1 MHGYRIWHPTD
12 LHWLDQAAGAAA
24 WESLSPAEQAEAL
37 PAEIVQRG
45 QLRLRETLSSP
56 WGTAIL
62 AQSNTEPAGFALLA
76 VTADATTDEPGGV
89 LMDLWV
95 APQHRRRGLGTGLQ
109 SQAEGLFTRL
119 GLRKLKLIT
128 GMHSLPAL
136 QFSARHG
143 YRAEGV
149 LATKDL

>member
-1 MHGYRIWHPTD
+1 MHWYRIWHPTD
-12 LHWLDQAAGAAA
+12 LRWLDQAAGAAA
-24 WESLSPAEQAEAL
+24 WESLSPTEQAEAL
-37 PAEIVQRG
+37 PADIVQRG

-62 AQSNTEPAGFALLA
+62 AQSDAEPVGFALLA
-76 VTADATTDEPGGV
+76 TSADGTTDEPSGV

-95 APQHRRRGLGTGLQ
+95 APHHRRRGVGTGLQ

-119 GLRKLKLIT
+119 GLRKLKMIT

-136 QFSARHG
+136 RFSARHG

-149 LATKDL
+149 LATKVL